1 MAAWNRWWLSSW
13 ASDGRR
19 AQRLEPVERGAR
31 LGEVG
36 VGAALRGERGG
47 QRVEAAPQLQQ
58 VAGLGGVER
67 PHPRVAV
74 RVELDQALLLEPAQ
88 RLAQGSGAH
97 ADRLRERGLRE
108 DGAGRQ
114 RRRTG

>member
-13 ASDGRR
+13 ASDGRVLSASSPSR
-19 AQRLEPVERGAR
+19 AAADV
-31 LGEVG
+31 GEVG
-36 VGAALRGERGG
+36 LGAALRGERGG

-58 VAGLGGVER
+58 VARLGGVQR

-74 RVELDQALLLEPAQ
+74 RVQLDQALLLEPAQ

-97 ADRLRERGLRE
+97 ADLLRERGLRQH
-108 DGAGRQ
+108 GAGRQ
-114 RRRTG
+114 RRRRG